1 MKSFDTNVA
10 LRLLVA
16 DDPAQCERAA
26 RAFRGAVE
34 GEGVFLASTVL
45 VELSWVL
52 RVACKQDRAS
62 IASALLR
69 LVSTD
74 GVTAEDEAGIRR
86 ALAAYESGSADF
98 ADYYIRES
106 SRAAEALPVLTFD
119 ERFARGD
126 DVEIVPG

>member
-26 RAFRGAVE
+26 RAFREA
-34 GEGVFLASTVL
+34 VFLAATVL

-62 IASALLR
+62 IASALIR

-74 GVTAEDEAGIRR
+74 GVTAEDEAGIRQ

-119 ERFARGD
+119 ERFARSD
-126 DVEIVPG
+126 DVELVQA